1 MGRPVQ
7 VAAIG
12 FARSGVCFDHVDGQ
26 YRDIEDVDIWE
37 PAFAT
42 WLRAAEAGLDFHAA
56 AHHPGRSSPF
66 AGTIALI

>member
-42 WLRAAEAGLDFHAA
+42 WLRAAEAGLDFTPPLTIPA
-56 AHHPGRSSPF
+56 GRPLSLALSP
-66 AGTIALI
+66 